1 MSDTNTMSTSARFA
15 QIVSILRKHHIQKGM
30 DPVKFRMILEDL
42 GPTFVKIG
50 QIMSTRQD
58 LFSERYCKELM
69 KLRSQAS
76 PMPFSMV
83 EQIIQETYGDLFQEE
98 FESIDEICL
107 GSASIAQVHA
117 ATLKSKKRVVLK
129 IQRPKIYEWMERD
142 VALLRKAVKI
152 GRASCRERV

>member
-30 DPVKFRMILEDL
+30 DPVKLRMILEDL

-98 FESIDEICL
+98 FESI
-107 GSASIAQVHA
+107 
-117 ATLKSKKRVVLK
+117 
-129 IQRPKIYEWMERD
+129 ERF
-142 VALLRKAVKI
+142 V
-152 GRASCRERV
+152 

>member
-30 DPVKFRMILEDL
+30 DPVKLRMILEDL

-117 ATLKSKKRVVLK
+117 ATLKSKNELYLRFNVL
-129 IQRPKIYEWMERD
+129 RSMSGWNGMWP
-142 VALLRKAVKI
+142 
-152 GRASCRERV
+152 C